1 MWPTIFEF
9 SWDTG
14 HMIFFGVFYAVVIV
28 IATSMV
34 YAVTRSV
41 VDMFNGNVK
50 VDHEPAREMMNGP
63 DSGEIGQKPSEDLSK
78 QPSAIR

>member
-28 IATSMV
+28 IATSIV
-34 YAVTRSV
+34 YAVTRSI
-41 VDMFNGNVK
+41 VDAFNGNA
-50 VDHEPAREMMNGP
+50 DNGHEPPAEEVIELTP
-63 DSGEIGQKPSEDLSK
+63 PETGQELSEDFSK
-78 QPSAIR
+78 EPSAVR

>member
-28 IATSMV
+28 LATSV
-34 YAVTRSV
+34 TYAVARSI
-41 VDMFNGNVK
+41 VDMFSRSAHL
-50 VDHEPAREMMNGP
+50 HEHSP
-63 DSGEIGQKPSEDLSK
+63 DNTFVEKAVLPERLHPRK
-78 QPSAIR
+78 E

>member
-28 IATSMV
+28 IATSIV

-41 VDMFNGNVK
+41 VDMFNGNASAH
-50 VDHEPAREMMNGP
+50 HEPVGGASNESTP
-63 DSGEIGQKPSEDLSK
+63 LKPGEKLSEDLSQ
-78 QPSAIR
+78 QPSATR

>member
-28 IATSMV
+28 LATTLV
-34 YAVTRSV
+34 YAVVKSA
-41 VDMFNGNVK
+41 VDVFNN
-50 VDHEPAREMMNGP
+50 NG
-63 DSGEIGQKPSEDLSK
+63 DKHKSQKATSSPNEE
-78 QPSAIR
+78 SAGG

>member
-28 IATSMV
+28 LATSV
-34 YAVTRSV
+34 TYAVARSI
-41 VDMFNGNVK
+41 VDMFSRSN
-50 VDHEPAREMMNGP
+50 DLYEHSP
-63 DSGEIGQKPSEDLSK
+63 DNTFVGKAALSK
-78 QPSAIR
+78 GLHPRKE

>member
-28 IATSMV
+28 ISTSLI
-34 YAVTRSV
+34 YAVVKSLVDVFHENSSEGRSE
-41 VDMFNGNVK
+41 FAT
-50 VDHEPAREMMNGP
+50 E
-63 DSGEIGQKPSEDLSK
+63 K
-78 QPSAIR
+78 QPDKERVTVG

>member
-28 IATSMV
+28 ISTSLIYAMV
-34 YAVTRSV
+34 KSL
-41 VDMFNGNVK
+41 VDIFN
-50 VDHEPAREMMNGP
+50 ANGKNHSECTVEKQP
-63 DSGEIGQKPSEDLSK
+63 DSESLTVD
-78 QPSAIR
+78 